1 MSSVIRPPPINI
13 FTSTK
18 EEVANWYTAEENW
31 KKSQSVLAPAPA
43 PAPAPT
49 PAPAPSI
56 SDQLQLGMNALWQG
70 KELPPPVLPNS
81 GPNFMASTPILDTIP
96 TFNTRE
102 ELMTNYKVPDN
113 TWTGDL
119 APKKS
124 ILEDIANAFDPKK
137 NGVADA
143 FDPQKNGVA
152 DAFDP
157 QKNGVADFFNP
168 PQEEEKDNSSM
179 NLILLG
185 AGALIL
191 IYALM

>member
-1 MSSVIRPPPINI
+1 
-13 FTSTK
+13 
-18 EEVANWYTAEENW
+18 
-31 KKSQSVLAPAPA
+31 
-43 PAPAPT
+43 
-49 PAPAPSI
+49 
-56 SDQLQLGMNALWQG
+56 MNALWQV

-81 GPNFMASTPILDTIP
+81 GPNFMASTPILNTIP
-96 TFNTRE
+96 TFNSRE
-102 ELMTNYKVPDN
+102 ELMSTYKVPDN
-113 TWTGDL
+113 AWSGDL

-124 ILEDIANAFDPKK
+124 IFQGLADAFDPKK

-157 QKNGVADFFNP
+157 KKNGVANFFNP
-168 PQEEEKDNSSM
+168 PPEEEKDNSSM

-191 IYALM
+191 VYALM